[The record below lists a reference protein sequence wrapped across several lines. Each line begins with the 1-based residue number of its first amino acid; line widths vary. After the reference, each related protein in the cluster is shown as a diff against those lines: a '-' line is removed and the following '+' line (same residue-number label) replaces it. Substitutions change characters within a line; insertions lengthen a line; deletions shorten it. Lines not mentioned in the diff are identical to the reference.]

1 MRADGALQPPFP
13 AIGVVHTKDD
23 RALETPSFTQRS
35 PGRFLRQE
43 EEPPRSMGYS
53 GRFSGSNGASSA
65 KLEIS
70 RTRNGRLVEETA
82 GHSVEAM
89 PPERIHTCGSP
100 CVGASSWLRLHF
112 ITSSTTGNWPALHK
126 AARTRMLA
134 GVYRRRVVG
143 SRRRGPFASS
153 ACVWRGVDLGD
164 ASELKPARWN
174 EHGSAE
180 LLSTTVCLCDSWARS
195 PGNRARRNRCPANGP
210 SRVLSVLHGP
220 VAAPV

>member
-70 RTRNGRLVEETA
+70 RTRNGRLVEELLATRLKPCRRSVSTLVAHHVWALPA
-82 GHSVEAM
+82 GCACISSPAAPLATGQPCTRQRGPGCLQESTDGEWWVQDEGGRSLHPLASGAVSISAM
-89 PPERIHTCGSP
+89 P
-100 CVGASSWLRLHF
+100 
-112 ITSSTTGNWPALHK
+112 
-126 AARTRMLA
+126 
-134 GVYRRRVVG
+134 
-143 SRRRGPFASS
+143 
-153 ACVWRGVDLGD
+153 
-164 ASELKPARWN
+164 
-174 EHGSAE
+174 
-180 LLSTTVCLCDSWARS
+180 
-195 PGNRARRNRCPANGP
+195 RN
-210 SRVLSVLHGP
+210 
-220 VAAPV
+220 